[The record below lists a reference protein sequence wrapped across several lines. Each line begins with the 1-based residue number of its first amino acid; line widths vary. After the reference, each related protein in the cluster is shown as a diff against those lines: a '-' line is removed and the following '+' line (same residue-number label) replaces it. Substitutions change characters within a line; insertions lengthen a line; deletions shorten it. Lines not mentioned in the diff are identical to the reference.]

1 MRSAADFLPLCM
13 TTFMNLASM
22 SLWNFGSGKM
32 TRIGAWARRDIVTSY
47 GLKPGFSRRARPMR
61 ARRTYRWGLVA
72 SLLRPL
78 GAVLG
83 TALLSL
89 VNTGAIERAA
99 HRVVTHARQIL
110 DAAPADQH
118 HRVLLQIVAFAA
130 DVARHLVA
138 VGQAH
143 AAHLAQRGIRLLR
156 RGGVHARAHTAL
168 LRRSGQRRNLGL
180 PGRLIAAGT
189 NQLGRRR
196 HKYLLRARAESRPVC

>member
-1 MRSAADFLPLCM
+1 MMRSAADFLPLCM

-32 TRIGAWARRDIVTSY
+32 TRIGAWALRDIVTSY

-89 VNTGAIERAA
+89 GNTGAIERAA

-110 DAAPADQH
+110 DAAAADQH
-118 HRVLLQIVAFAA
+118 HRVLLQVVAFAA
-130 DVARHLVA
+130 DVARHFITVR
-138 VGQAH
+138 QTH
-143 AAHLAQRGIRLLR
+143 AAHFAQCRVRL
-156 RGGVHARAHTAL
+156 
-168 LRRSGQRRNLGL
+168 
-180 PGRLIAAGT
+180 
-189 NQLGRRR
+189 LGRRR
-196 HKYLLRARAESRPVC
+196 IDARAHAALLR